1 MGSEDILWAGIPF
14 IGGIGGR
21 QEAPCGAVSAGA
33 LSVGV
38 LNRAPISDKQN
49 ANVARHRARLEATGI
64 VGGFTEE
71 FGHITCR
78 DLVGFDFAKP
88 GEYQRFLESGVWK
101 DKCMRYVQFVIEKV
115 FSFEEARGA
124 DQRVERVTIYTK
136 PGCKFCEEAMRD
148 MDGRGVS
155 YEEISIEENA
165 EAKDTVM
172 RLSEGS
178 GIVPVIVSEGGD
190 VKVGFGGG

>member
-1 MGSEDILWAGIPF
+1 MGGEDILWAGIPF

-33 LSVGV
+33 LSIGI
-38 LNRAPISDKQN
+38 LNKTPISDKQN
-49 ANVARHRARLEATGI
+49 AKVARHSARLEATGMI
-64 VGGFTEE
+64 GGFAEE

-101 DKCMRYVQFVIEKV
+101 DKCMKYVQFVVEKV
-115 FSFEEARGA
+115 FSFEEVRGT
-124 DQRVERVTIYTK
+124 DQKVEKVTIYTK
-136 PGCKFCEEAMRD
+136 TGCKFCEEAMHD
-148 MDGRGVS
+148 MDERSVP
-155 YEEISIEENA
+155 YEEISIEGNP

-178 GIVPVIVSEGGD
+178 GIVPVIVTEAGD